1 MGNMIHKTCGK
12 CHTLLTVKPTLVPKF
27 VILRCPK
34 CKKEVLYDKDTN
46 TIRGKDDS
54 SFYKSL
60 KSERTVMRPVS
71 NEKYYPEAKR
81 KDIYS

>member
-1 MGNMIHKTCGK
+1 MASKIHKTCGK
-12 CHTLLTVKPTLVPKF
+12 CQALLEVRKTIVPKF

-54 SFYKSL
+54 SFYKNL
-60 KSERTVMRPVS
+60 KSERTVMRPS
-71 NEKYYPEAKR
+71 NNEKYYPEAKR
-81 KDIYS
+81 KDIYE